1 VTIVAAYGLA
11 HLLLRVGLSPIVT
24 IDDSREAVLAQTL
37 EWGYL
42 SRQPPL
48 YNWLVWIA
56 YQLFGQGVAGLTV
69 VKYAVLG
76 AAYLFVYLSA
86 RRILRQP
93 PLAAL
98 AALSLWL
105 IVPINWVVHEALTH
119 SLSALA
125 AAAAM
130 YYVLLRLEATGS
142 VWAYLGLGLTLGL
155 GLLSK
160 FSFGLFA
167 GAMLLGALTV
177 EPFRARLRDPRIGL
191 TLAVAALLLL
201 PYGVW
206 FYRHAFSITR
216 IYAEEVDPGDPE
228 PYLRGLASAVYYM
241 VRVSLYYLTPLWI
254 VFLAL
259 FPAAWRRGGAPAA
272 PPAGYRLIERFF
284 LAQLGILLA
293 GALFAGLTYLK
304 FRWLLPSFFLFP
316 LYFLARV
323 DGRADAARVRRL
335 GVVLVAA
342 ELLVLAAFVVNVVRG
357 DRLGNASHLNVPY
370 DRIAAQLRAAGF
382 TRGTIAA
389 GEGPLAGNL
398 RLAFPTSRVIRLANP
413 DYLPAPRGSGQCLIA
428 WDKERDET
436 VPGEMRAWLA
446 AALGVTLGADPPV
459 RLAEARFHYSRRQT
473 LRVRYV
479 LLPEG
484 AGHCR

>member
-1 VTIVAAYGLA
+1 VSLLAAYGLA
-11 HLLLRVGLSPIVT
+11 HFLLRVGLSPILT

-48 YNWLVWIA
+48 YNWLVWA
-56 YQLFGQGVAGLTV
+56 AFQLFGPGVAGLTV

-76 AAYLFVYLSA
+76 AVYLFVYLSA
-86 RRILRQP
+86 RRILSQP

-119 SLSALA
+119 SLTALA

-130 YYVLLRLEATGS
+130 FYVLLRLEATGS
-142 VWAYLGLGLTLGL
+142 TWAYLGLGLTLGL

-160 FSFGLFA
+160 FSFSLFA

-177 EPFRARLRDPRIGL
+177 DRFRARLRDPRIGL
-191 TLAVAALLLL
+191 TLAATALLLL

-206 FYRHAFSITR
+206 FYQRAFSITR

-284 LAQLGILLA
+284 LAELGILLA

-304 FRWLLPSFFLFP
+304 FRWLLPAFFLFP

-335 GVVLVAA
+335 TAVLVAA
-342 ELLVLAAFVVNVVRG
+342 ELLVLVAFVVNVLRG
-357 DRLGNASHLNVPY
+357 DQLGNASHLNVPY

-382 TRGTIAA
+382 TRGTIAV
-389 GEGPLAGNL
+389 GEGSLAGNL
-398 RLAFPTSRVIRLANP
+398 RLAFPASRVIRLANP
-413 DYLPAPRGSGQCLIA
+413 DYLPSRRGGGQCLLA

-436 VPGEMRAWLA
+436 VPREMRGWLA
-446 AALGVTLGADPPV
+446 AALGVTLGDDPPV
-459 RLAEARFHYSRRQT
+459 RLAEARYHFSRRQT

-484 AGHCR
+484 AGNCR